1 MASHRRMHLPS
12 FNPRLLRAALAAAG
26 LALAAVPALAETFIS
41 LNRTAEVRAGTPVT
55 LAQVAT
61 VTGDDAAAIGKL
73 VILDAPGRDNLEL
86 DTDQL
91 RAALSKHKVNWAS
104 TSLRGSRLKL
114 TVTSAGEAKT
124 PAGGPTGGPAGS
136 FASPHA
142 SGAVNAALSLQT
154 PEAAGSPAA
163 GGGAASS
170 VYGLTLRDLVAERLA
185 AIHSVDIDSIRV
197 DYDTT
202 PAVKYLD
209 VPIGDVA
216 DASVVP
222 QAAPGTTR
230 MPLRVELRRR
240 DGTVDFRVLAAR
252 IELRKTV
259 TVAASPIDRGEM
271 ITEDLVRVET
281 RWVSPA
287 GDAPLSM
294 ERVIGA
300 SAKRRIETGR
310 LVTRGDVQPPI
321 VVQRGD
327 TVWVLV
333 RSGTFEIR
341 TKAKAMSQA
350 RDGES
355 VTMQAEGSKRT
366 FVARMEGR
374 LAIAELNTDHTD
386 HTDRAPEQA
395 PAPSFE
401 LAGRGAS
408 K

>member
-1 MASHRRMHLPS
+1 MAFHRRMHVRT
-12 FNPRLLRAALAAAG
+12 FNSSLFRAALAAAG
-26 LALAAVPALAETFIS
+26 LALSAVPALAETLVS
-41 LNRTAEVRAGTPVT
+41 LNRTAEVRVGIPVT

-61 VTGDDAAAIGKL
+61 VTGDDAATIGKL
-73 VILDAPGRDNLEL
+73 VILETPGRETTEL

-91 RAALSKHKVNWAS
+91 RAALNKHKVNWAT

-114 TVTSAGEAKT
+114 TVTSGDEAKT
-124 PAGGPTGGPAGS
+124 PAAGTMAGS
-136 FASPHA
+136 SANT
-142 SGAVNAALSLQT
+142 VNAAATLQ
-154 PEAAGSPAA
+154 APAA
-163 GGGAASS
+163 TGSAATADPFSG
-170 VYGLTLRDLVAERLA
+170 VTLRDLVAERLA
-185 AIHSVDIDSIRV
+185 VIHGVELDAIRI

-202 PAVKYLD
+202 PAVKHLD
-209 VPIGDVA
+209 LPIGDVT
-216 DASVVP
+216 DSSVVP

-252 IELRKTV
+252 IELRKIV
-259 TVAASPIDRGEM
+259 TVAAAPIDRGEM

-310 LVTRGDVQPPI
+310 LITRGDVQPPI

-333 RSGTFEIR
+333 RSGTIEVK

-386 HTDRAPEQA
+386 RAPGQIPA
-395 PAPSFE
+395 PAVEVAS
-401 LAGRGAS
+401 RGAT

>member
-1 MASHRRMHLPS
+1 MASHRRMHVRTFTTP
-12 FNPRLLRAALAAAG
+12 LLRAAFAAAG
-26 LALAAVPALAETFIS
+26 LALSAVPALAETFIS
-41 LNRTAEVRAGTPVT
+41 LNRTAEVRAGAPVT

-61 VTGDDAAAIGKL
+61 VTGDDAATIGKL
-73 VILDAPGRDNLEL
+73 VILETPGRETTEL
-86 DTDQL
+86 DTEQL
-91 RAALSKHKVNWAS
+91 RAALSKHKVNWAA
-104 TSLRGSRLKL
+104 TSIRGSRLKL
-114 TVTSAGEAKT
+114 TVTSGDEANASAAGT
-124 PAGGPTGGPAGS
+124 LAG
-136 FASPHA
+136 ASG
-142 SGAVNAALSLQT
+142 GAVNAAISLQS
-154 PEAAGSPAA
+154 PDAAAASAA
-163 GGGAASS
+163 GGYSS
-170 VYGLTLRDLVAERLA
+170 GPTLRDLVAERLA
-185 AIHSVDIDSIRV
+185 VIHGVELDGIRI

-209 VPIGDVA
+209 LPIGDVT
-216 DASVVP
+216 DSSVVP

-240 DGTVDFRVLAAR
+240 DGSVDFRVLAAR
-252 IELRKTV
+252 IELRKIV
-259 TVAASPIDRGEM
+259 TVAAAPIDRGEM

-333 RSGTFEIR
+333 RSGTFEIK

-374 LAIAELNTDHTD
+374 LAVAELNTDHTD
-386 HTDRAPEQA
+386 RAPGQI
-395 PAPSFE
+395 PAPTVE
-401 LAGRGAS
+401 VAGRGAN

>member
-1 MASHRRMHLPS
+1 MASHRRMHVRTFTTP
-12 FNPRLLRAALAAAG
+12 LLRAAFAAAG
-26 LALAAVPALAETFIS
+26 LALSAVPALAETFIS
-41 LNRTAEVRAGTPVT
+41 LNRTAEVRAGAPVT

-61 VTGDDAAAIGKL
+61 VTGDDAATIGKL
-73 VILDAPGRDNLEL
+73 IILETPGRETTEL
-86 DTDQL
+86 DTEQL
-91 RAALSKHKVNWAS
+91 RAALSKHKVNWAA
-104 TSLRGSRLKL
+104 TSIRGSRLKL
-114 TVTSAGEAKT
+114 TVTSGDEANASAAGT
-124 PAGGPTGGPAGS
+124 LAG
-136 FASPHA
+136 ASG
-142 SGAVNAALSLQT
+142 GAVNAAISLQS
-154 PEAAGSPAA
+154 PDAAAASAA
-163 GGGAASS
+163 GGYSS
-170 VYGLTLRDLVAERLA
+170 GPTLRDLVAERLA
-185 AIHSVDIDSIRV
+185 VIHGVELDGIRI

-209 VPIGDVA
+209 LPIGDVT
-216 DASVVP
+216 DSSVVP

-240 DGTVDFRVLAAR
+240 DGSVDFRVLAAR
-252 IELRKTV
+252 IELRKIV
-259 TVAASPIDRGEM
+259 TVAAAPIDRGEM

-333 RSGTFEIR
+333 RSGTFEIK

-374 LAIAELNTDHTD
+374 LAVAELNTDHTD
-386 HTDRAPEQA
+386 RAPGQI
-395 PAPSFE
+395 PAPTVE
-401 LAGRGAS
+401 VAGRGAN